1 MKRIATMIIMILCLS
16 IAAPPPAGASALG
29 EAVPAA
35 VSAAN
40 GHMALLDGSGNVWTW
55 GRNDYGQLGNGTL
68 ENVSAPVKALEG
80 AVAVSASE
88 RTTAAVKADGTLWM
102 WGSNYHGQLG
112 TGKTGDKNIY
122 GGENEDYASDHFV
135 AFTPVKVLENVKSV
149 TADSVCTAAIRTD
162 GTLWMWGDNQ
172 YGRIGN
178 GGAGTDTDRYGWV
191 YQRTPVEVLEDVS
204 SVTIGA
210 DANAVAAIK
219 TDGTLWMW
227 GNNCCGQL
235 GSGGTGD
242 KTYVDEDSGA
252 VTPYQTTPVQ
262 VLEDVAAVALGTKH
276 TAAVK
281 TDGSLWTWGENTCGQ
296 LGTGGTEDSNVPVKV
311 LEGVASVYLGWN
323 WTAAVKTDG
332 TLWTWGWNW
341 YGQLGNGTEEDA
353 HSPVQVLEG
362 VDAVGGS
369 RDCAAALKTDGTLW
383 TWGWNYYG
391 QLGSG
396 REEHIL
402 KPVRVLEGVDAA
414 GFCQQSAAAVKTD
427 GSLWTWGWNYYGQ
440 LGTGNFESAS
450 APAKVLESVS
460 DVRPAPAQE
469 APAGPFSD
477 VHRSDYF
484 CEPVLWAVACRI
496 TNGVTDTTFA
506 PRQTCTNAQILTFL
520 WRAMG
525 EPEPEGEDPFTNVPE
540 TAYYAKAA
548 RWAWEEGMV
557 EPGVFEADIPC
568 TRGMTVSY
576 LWQAAGRP
584 MPGAFANFSD
594 VPPTSACAT
603 AVDWAVEKE
612 ITNGTGDGLFSP
624 EETCTRGQI
633 AAFLYRALG

>member
-16 IAAPPPAGASALG
+16 IAALPPAGASALG
-29 EAVPAA
+29 EAAPAA

-262 VLEDVAAVALGTKH
+262 VLEDVAAVALGAKH
-276 TAAVK
+276 T
-281 TDGSLWTWGENTCGQ
+281 
-296 LGTGGTEDSNVPVKV
+296 
-311 LEGVASVYLGWN
+311 
-323 WTAAVKTDG
+323 
-332 TLWTWGWNW
+332 
-341 YGQLGNGTEEDA
+341 
-353 HSPVQVLEG
+353 
-362 VDAVGGS
+362 
-369 RDCAAALKTDGTLW
+369 
-383 TWGWNYYG
+383 
-391 QLGSG
+391 
-396 REEHIL
+396 
-402 KPVRVLEGVDAA
+402 
-414 GFCQQSAAAVKTD
+414 AAVKTD

-594 VPPTSACAT
+594 VPRTSACAT

-633 AAFLYRALG
+633 AAFLYRDLG

>member
-29 EAVPAA
+29 EAAPAA

-149 TADSVCTAAIRTD
+149 TADSVWTAAIRTD

-262 VLEDVAAVALGTKH
+262 VLENVAAVALGTKH

-311 LEGVASVYLGWN
+311 MEGVASVYLGWN

-332 TLWTWGWNW
+332 SLWTWGWNW
-341 YGQLGNGTEEDA
+341 
-353 HSPVQVLEG
+353 
-362 VDAVGGS
+362 
-369 RDCAAALKTDGTLW
+369 
-383 TWGWNYYG
+383 
-391 QLGSG
+391 
-396 REEHIL
+396 
-402 KPVRVLEGVDAA
+402 
-414 GFCQQSAAAVKTD
+414 
-427 GSLWTWGWNYYGQ
+427 
-440 LGTGNFESAS
+440 
-450 APAKVLESVS
+450 
-460 DVRPAPAQE
+460 
-469 APAGPFSD
+469 
-477 VHRSDYF
+477 
-484 CEPVLWAVACRI
+484 
-496 TNGVTDTTFA
+496 
-506 PRQTCTNAQILTFL
+506 
-520 WRAMG
+520 
-525 EPEPEGEDPFTNVPE
+525 
-540 TAYYAKAA
+540 
-548 RWAWEEGMV
+548 
-557 EPGVFEADIPC
+557 
-568 TRGMTVSY
+568 
-576 LWQAAGRP
+576 
-584 MPGAFANFSD
+584 
-594 VPPTSACAT
+594 
-603 AVDWAVEKE
+603 
-612 ITNGTGDGLFSP
+612 
-624 EETCTRGQI
+624 
-633 AAFLYRALG
+633 